1 MTKII
6 YRIKVLDDF
15 KKKSKNKKRNAMLT
29 SRSLLVK
36 VRWGAALY
44 YNVKECECPLFCLVG
59 STLKS
64 SFTETKIRVFSVG
77 QNVPT
82 ITCCC

>member
-1 MTKII
+1 M
-6 YRIKVLDDF
+6 DDF

-36 VRWGAALY
+36 LRWGAALY

-64 SFTETKIRVFSVG
+64 FFTQTKMRVFSKG

>member
-1 MTKII
+1 MPTTKII

-44 YNVKECECPLFCLVG
+44 YVKECECPLFCLVG

-77 QNVPT
+77 QNMPT
-82 ITCCC
+82 ITCC